1 MFSMAK
7 VQARPALATA
17 LKKGKGQFL
26 KGISDYQGKNDA
38 RQVKAPAE
46 HYGW

>member
-1 MFSMAK
+1 MFLMAR
-7 VQARPALATA
+7 VQACPALATA
-17 LKKGKGQFL
+17 LKKGKGPFL

-38 RQVKAPAE
+38 RQVKAPAD